1 MLSKETLQGLY
12 LNKKYSAAQIARRVD
27 CSENKVNYWI
37 AKHGIK
43 KRAIGEAL
51 YLRHNPKGD
60 PFTVRAPKNIND
72 AILYGLGI
80 GLYWGE
86 GTKANKTSVRIG
98 NTDPRLIRVFIR
110 FLEVCYG
117 IDRNKLKFGLQIFGD
132 MNKESTLR
140 FWTKTLQVPRSQF
153 QRGVVITPHR
163 GVGNY
168 RNKTRYGVLTLYFNN
183 RKLRDISCQAIDAQ
197 SVE

>member
-1 MLSKETLQGLY
+1 MLSKEVLQELY
-12 LNKKYSAAQIARRVD
+12 LNKKYSAAKIAHHVS

-37 AKHGIK
+37 AKHGIQ
-43 KRAIGEAL
+43 KRTIGDAL
-51 YLRHNPKGD
+51 YLKHNPKGD
-60 PFTVRAPKNIND
+60 PFTVRIPKSIND
-72 AILYGLGI
+72 AILYGLGV

-98 NTDPRLIRVFIR
+98 NTDPRLICAFIR

-140 FWTKTLQVPRSQF
+140 FWTKMLGVPRSQF
-153 QRGVVITPHR
+153 QPGVVVTPYR

-168 RNKTRYGVLTLYFNN
+168 RNKTKHGVITLYFNN
-183 RKLRDISCQAIDAQ
+183 RKLRDIICQAIDAQ